1 MGKKRKKDSKMP
13 ETSETRAIRQD
24 FESGPADF
32 GLLQRY
38 LTGDTSQKLPERAK
52 DISTKPRDS
61 RNKIFVDETDE
72 MKGTDDSDKERGD
85 Q

>member
-1 MGKKRKKDSKMP
+1 MGKKRKKGKVP
-13 ETSETRAIRQD
+13 ETPETRQD

-32 GLLQRY
+32 SLLQRY

-61 RNKIFVDETDE
+61 RDKTFVDETDE
-72 MKGTDDSDKERGD
+72 TPETDDSDKERGD

>member
-1 MGKKRKKDSKMP
+1 MGNKRKKGKVPGTP
-13 ETSETRAIRQD
+13 ETRQD

-38 LTGDTSQKLPERAK
+38 LTGDTSQKPPERAK
-52 DISTKPRDS
+52 DIATKPRDS
-61 RNKIFVDETDE
+61 RDKTFVDETDE